1 MALAIALGAILAAAA
16 LAFVLTPLVRAWG
29 DSTRPSSPR
38 PSRPADED
46 DEDPVAALREV
57 EFDRETGKLSDA
69 DYATLRSRYTAQALD
84 RMRAAAASPVAAALP
99 ADAEAAIRRYRDAR
113 AMCADCGP
121 RPEAGAVFCSS
132 CGRYL
137 AGRCV
142 HCGCA
147 VRELGASWC
156 SACGGTLAAA

>member
-1 MALAIALGAILAAAA
+1 MALAIALGAFLAAAA
-16 LAFVLTPLVRAWG
+16 LAFVLTPLVRGRG

-38 PSRPADED
+38 PFRPADED

>member
-1 MALAIALGAILAAAA
+1 MTLAIALGAILAAAA
-16 LAFVLTPLVRAWG
+16 LAFVLTPLVRGWG
-29 DSTRPSSPR
+29 DSTRSSGPLPPR
-38 PSRPADED
+38 TVGED

-69 DYATLRSRYTAQALD
+69 DYAALRSRYTAQALD
-84 RMRAAAASPVAAALP
+84 RMRVAAAAPVAAAPP

-113 AMCADCGP
+113 AACPDCGP

-132 CGRYL
+132 CGRHL
-137 AGRCV
+137 TGRCA
-142 HCGCA
+142 HCGGA